1 MERNIKSMGGL
12 RNMYWVSNF
21 NRLFI
26 GEMPVALAGEVW
38 SKLPDKQA
46 YDKEYARIWDEAT
59 TTIWHC

>member
-1 MERNIKSMGGL
+1 
-12 RNMYWVSNF
+12 MYWVSNF

-26 GEMPVALAGEVW
+26 GEYPTALAGEVW

-59 TTIWHC
+59 TTFWHC